1 MSLFSVHTA
10 TDGAIAV
17 YLEEADANL
26 DLLEDI
32 VEQVPLLHLA
42 RLQDFSGTYALTS
55 EVAARE
61 ADKVRAAIPTVVAKV
76 ASMTEDEAL
85 ALAQQL
91 IDAVKFA
98 RAIAGKTTK
107 LELVK

>member
-10 TDGAIAV
+10 IDGAIVV

-42 RLQDFSGTYALTS
+42 RLRDFSGTYALTS
-55 EVAARE
+55 EAAARE

-85 ALAQQL
+85 ALAQAL
-91 IDAVKFA
+91 IDSVKFA
-98 RAIAGKTTK
+98 RAVAGRPVA
-107 LELVK
+107 LELIK